1 MKIKILTTS
10 PRTHLEVCS
19 LINLH
24 KVEIL
29 ENKFDEEGFY
39 SFFLLESL
47 PIYVDDFILIP
58 DIKVH
63 WNKEIQ

>member
-10 PRTHLEVCS
+10 ARTHLEVCS

-29 ENKFDEEGFY
+29 ENRFEEGDFY
-39 SFFLLESL
+39 GFFLLESL
-47 PIYVDDFILIP
+47 PVYVDDFILIP

-63 WNKEIQ
+63 WGKEIQ